1 MSEDER
7 EIEGLCVASFSLAIL
22 GFVAAA
28 AGPAALYAS
37 MVSAG
42 SDRATTGMLL
52 AIAAIVAVPV
62 VAIVLAGTGTRRV
75 RQSPSLKGAEL
86 GIAAT
91 VISVLAV
98 VVAAGWLVAIFL
110 ATAN

>member
-1 MSEDER
+1 VDEH
-7 EIEGLCVASFSLAIL
+7 ETEGLCVASFALAVL

-42 SDRATTGMLL
+42 SDQATTGMLL

-75 RQSPSLKGAEL
+75 RQSHSLRGAEL

-91 VISVLAV
+91 VVSVLAV
-98 VVAAGWLVAIFL
+98 IVAAGWLAAIFL
-110 ATAN
+110 ATSG